1 MRVDGINGV
10 AGINWV
16 NGMSW
21 LIYIGKLLVLLGASW
36 SLGSGHYG
44 LSGAMFCAVIAAE
57 LLYPTNRGER

>member
-10 AGINWV
+10 AGMRV
-16 NGMSW
+16 NGMGW
-21 LIYIGKLLVLLGASW
+21 LIYIGKLSVLLGGSW

-57 LLYPTNRGER
+57 LLHPTNGGER